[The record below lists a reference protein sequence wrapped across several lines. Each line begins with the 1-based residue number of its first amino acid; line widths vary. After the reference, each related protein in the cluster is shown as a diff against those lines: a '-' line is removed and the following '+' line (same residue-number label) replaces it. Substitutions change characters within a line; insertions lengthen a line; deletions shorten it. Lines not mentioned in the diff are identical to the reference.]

1 MGQLSSLWNSSAT
14 YWPDSSSAKKHK
26 ISSHLNSNLVSFLLL
41 FEHTITVIEYNF
53 IVAFC
58 REGSGLYEERL

>member
-14 YWPDSSSAKKHK
+14 YWPDFSSAKKQK
-26 ISSHLNSNLVSFLLL
+26 IYLNSNLVSFLLL